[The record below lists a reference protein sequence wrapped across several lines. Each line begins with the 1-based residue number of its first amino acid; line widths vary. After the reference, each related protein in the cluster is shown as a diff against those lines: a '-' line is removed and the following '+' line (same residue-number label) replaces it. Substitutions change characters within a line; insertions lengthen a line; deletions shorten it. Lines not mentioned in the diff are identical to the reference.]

1 MDPWTHLPGAEEFAQ
16 LIAREELRRARTGE
30 PMTVAVLAVDGL
42 RAVRAHHGAGAG
54 SEALRRCADTL
65 RASVRAV
72 DEIARTGPEE
82 FSVLLHA
89 TDASRASIWAERFE
103 DAFAAAGESYIGAP
117 LTCSLG
123 VVDTEEEPT
132 LMQATT
138 RAHRRMTVIRTVRKL
153 RRAHEGD

>member
-1 MDPWTHLPGAEEFAQ
+1 
-16 LIAREELRRARTGE
+16 
-30 PMTVAVLAVDGL
+30 
-42 RAVRAHHGAGAG
+42 
-54 SEALRRCADTL
+54 
-65 RASVRAV
+65 V
-72 DEIARTGPEE
+72 DEIARTGTEE

-123 VVDTEEEPT
+123 AVDTEEEPT
-132 LMQATT
+132 LMQAAT
-138 RAHRRMTVIRTVRKL
+138 RAERRMTVIRTVRKL